1 MAPTAAVRPHRQDKA
16 VHSQSTRPTA
26 SYPLILA
33 YIFAVT
39 LANRRHLRNNAG
51 IMRCTIVTAI
61 RGLVGVASFLA
72 GLTFSAGAHAQG
84 KLDASYSISL
94 LGLTIGKG
102 AWTIEIA
109 NDQYSEKADGRISG
123 VASTLISGEVSA
135 STRGSFA
142 NDHAQPAAFDA
153 DVKTSAETEK
163 IKMTFDTAGIS
174 DLVVDPPFPASPNQ
188 ERVPV
193 TDSDRKGVL
202 DPLSAGLV
210 SISGSDDVLKPESCQ
225 RRIPVFDGRRRFDV
239 ALSFKRM
246 DKVKVEGGYQ
256 GPAIVCAIQVVP
268 ISGHRVAG
276 TAMQRL
282 VKSNAVEVTL
292 APLAGTRVLVPFSAS
307 VPTLVG
313 TVSITADKFVAT
325 GPAVPAAGTSRSQ

>member
-1 MAPTAAVRPHRQDKA
+1 M
-16 VHSQSTRPTA
+16 
-26 SYPLILA
+26 
-33 YIFAVT
+33 
-39 LANRRHLRNNAG
+39 RH
-51 IMRCTIVTAI
+51 TFVTAI
-61 RGLVGVASFLA
+61 RGLVGVASLLA
-72 GLTFSAGAHAQG
+72 GLTFSAGAHAQS

-123 VASTLISGEVSA
+123 VASTLLSGEVSA
-135 STRGSFA
+135 STRGNFA

-163 IKMTFDTAGIS
+163 LKMTFDANGVT
-174 DLVVDPPFPASPNQ
+174 DLVVDPLFPPASPKQ

-193 TDSDRKGVL
+193 TDADRKGVL

-210 SISGSDDVLKPESCQ
+210 IVSGSDDALQPQSCQ
-225 RRIPVFDGRRRFDV
+225 TKIPVFDGRRRFDV

-276 TAMQRL
+276 TAMQHL

-325 GPAVPAAGTSRSQ
+325 GPATPAAGTSRSQ

>member
-1 MAPTAAVRPHRQDKA
+1 
-16 VHSQSTRPTA
+16 
-26 SYPLILA
+26 
-33 YIFAVT
+33 
-39 LANRRHLRNNAG
+39 LRNNAG
-51 IMRCTIVTAI
+51 IMRYTIVTAI
-61 RGLVGVASFLA
+61 RGLVGVASLLA
-72 GLTFSAGAHAQG
+72 GLTFTAGAHAQS

-123 VASTLISGEVSA
+123 VASTLLSGEVSA
-135 STRGSFA
+135 STRGNFA

-153 DVKTSAETEK
+153 DVKTSAESEK
-163 IKMTFDTAGIS
+163 IKMTFDANGIT
-174 DLVVDPPFPASPNQ
+174 DLVVDPPFPPPSPKQ

-193 TDSDRKGVL
+193 ADADRKGVL

-210 SISGSDDVLKPESCQ
+210 IVSGSDDVLKPQSCQ
-225 RRIPVFDGRRRFDV
+225 TKIPVFDGRRRFDV

-246 DKVKVEGGYQ
+246 DQVKVEGGYQ
-256 GPAIVCAIQVVP
+256 GPVLVCAIQVVP

-325 GPAVPAAGTSRSQ
+325 GPAAPAASTSRSQ